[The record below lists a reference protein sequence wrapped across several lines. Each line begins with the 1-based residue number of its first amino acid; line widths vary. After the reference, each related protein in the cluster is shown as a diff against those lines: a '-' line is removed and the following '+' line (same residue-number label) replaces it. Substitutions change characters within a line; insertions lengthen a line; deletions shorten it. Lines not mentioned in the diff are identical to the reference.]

1 MSLVIGQCLVRIATS
16 KFTNPESAS
25 ITLFIRSSVLKS
37 VFTLIYLNS
46 SSNLFLIYELKKSPS
61 SLFFETIFPT
71 WQSLCWVWMWIVLFQ
86 LLLLIETWKSLNGF
100 KKNQITIFQ

>member
-1 MSLVIGQCLVRIATS
+1 MSKIDILRYFTSLKSLLEMSPRKKSNVDNMSLVIGQCLVRIATS

-71 WQSLCWVWMWIVLFQ
+71 
-86 LLLLIETWKSLNGF
+86 
-100 KKNQITIFQ
+100 